1 MIGSVLSNLAL
12 GIAQGYGI
20 YKQGHKIVKAGDEIK
35 SIYNGLKDQESK
47 LKSSIEYNKVTAKKI
62 KGYQDEQA
70 KMQYEYNKKEIR
82 RALEGNLR
90 GLLAG
95 YVSARENLEQEVMN
109 VRSRLAFNDIKNV
122 EDSSIKSDS
131 INKLNSEAKDKANI
145 ITQNQMNE
153 IGELQNQTN
162 NNYYQSG
169 LTFNRTQEG
178 INQNYLVA
186 YSQAEIQL
194 KRDLAQLNQT
204 IDNGNMVG
212 NQLMEQG
219 FGAKLAGINGITQ
232 SFLEAGK
239 SYYLEN
245 LKKNLATTPS
255 GEIREVQG
263 TYNPDDVKNKFKHNT
278 FLGLK
283 GFGNF
288 GGNKWLM
295 NS

>member
-20 YKQGHKIVKAGDEIK
+20 YKQGKKIAKAGDEIK
-35 SIYNGLKDQESK
+35 SIYNGLKDQEDK
-47 LKSSIEYNKVTAKKI
+47 LKGSIEYNKASAKKI

-70 KMQYEYNKKEIR
+70 KMQYEYNKKEIG

-109 VRSRLAFNDIKNV
+109 VRSKLAFNDIKNV

-153 IGELQNQTN
+153 IDELQNQTN
-162 NNYYQSG
+162 NYYYQSG
-169 LTFNRTQEG
+169 INFARTQEG
-178 INQNYLVA
+178 INQNYLSS
-186 YSQAEIQL
+186 YSQAEMQL

-204 IDNGNMVG
+204 IDNGNMAG

-219 FGAKLAGINGITQ
+219 FGAKLAGINEITQ
-232 SFLEAGK
+232 SFLDAGK
-239 SYYLEN
+239 TFYLEN
-245 LKKNLATTPS
+245 LKKNLSTTPS
-255 GEIREVQG
+255 GDIREIQG
-263 TYNPDDVKNKFKHNT
+263 TYNTDSNIFKK
-278 FLGLK
+278 GWKLK
-283 GFGNF
+283 GFGKI
-288 GGNKWLM
+288 GGING
-295 NS
+295 

>member
-1 MIGSVLSNLAL
+1 
-12 GIAQGYGI
+12 
-20 YKQGHKIVKAGDEIK
+20 
-35 SIYNGLKDQESK
+35 
-47 LKSSIEYNKVTAKKI
+47 
-62 KGYQDEQA
+62 
-70 KMQYEYNKKEIR
+70 
-82 RALEGNLR
+82 
-90 GLLAG
+90 
-95 YVSARENLEQEVMN
+95 
-109 VRSRLAFNDIKNV
+109 
-122 EDSSIKSDS
+122 
-131 INKLNSEAKDKANI
+131 
-145 ITQNQMNE
+145 
-153 IGELQNQTN
+153 
-162 NNYYQSG
+162 
-169 LTFNRTQEG
+169 
-178 INQNYLVA
+178 
-186 YSQAEIQL
+186 
-194 KRDLAQLNQT
+194 
-204 IDNGNMVG
+204 MVG